1 MTTNKALIDLPKEE
15 MMMFFTKH
23 NAYQNTSES
32 ERAEML
38 LDLLTYTYTKC
49 GYKLTKALIDKEMVD
64 NPSAKMLVL
73 GAVIKRS

>member
-23 NAYQNTSES
+23 NAYQNASES
-32 ERAEML
+32 KRAELM
-38 LDLLTYTYTKC
+38 LDLLTYTYAKC

-64 NPSAKMLVL
+64 NPMAKMLIM
-73 GAVIKRS
+73 GAVMKKA